1 MLKRE
6 KRQLN
11 EFMSL
16 LFYLFLHT
24 VKLRLDSSRVPRMIT
39 ANEWGVFFV
48 SRVVFTHTHAGR
60 MIQRGDASITQV
72 RRVRCEFDL
81 K

>member
-1 MLKRE
+1 MNSCLYC
-6 KRQLN
+6 
-11 EFMSL
+11 
-16 LFYLFLHT
+16 FYLFLHT

-48 SRVVFTHTHAGR
+48 SRVVFTHTRGADDTV
-60 MIQRGDASITQV
+60 IQRGDASITQV